1 MRDMSKRKCS
11 YLILLFIYKYLIF
24 KIAIKNPAGIGSKLA
39 TIMATFPYKFPMDYN
54 KIIFI

>member
-1 MRDMSKRKCS
+1 MSKRKCS

-54 KIIFI
+54 KIIFMT